1 MVDTN
6 GWRGNGHVPAP
17 EAMTL
22 PPHPPL
28 KHYYAGEL
36 DRHGWVRAI
45 FNRTAVDYD
54 RIERM
59 MALGSGPWYRRQ
71 ALLRAGL
78 QPGFEV
84 LDVGTGTGLV
94 AHEVLKIIGDPARL
108 TGVDPSDGMLAQSGL
123 PAEVKLLIG
132 TAERLPI
139 DQARYDFLSMGFALR
154 HVSDLRAA
162 FGEYYRVLK
171 PGGRACILE
180 ITRPRSRLA
189 RLLLKLYMRVLV
201 PLYARLFGRSHDTAA
216 LMRYYWDTIEACVP
230 PAQVMQALADAGF
243 TQVTRH
249 VELGIFS
256 EYVAVKPHA
265 VG

>member
-1 MVDTN
+1 MVELN
-6 GWRGNGHVPAP
+6 GPRNSGHPAD
-17 EAMTL
+17 AAAL

-28 KHYYAGEL
+28 KHYYAGES

-59 MALGSGPWYRRQ
+59 MAFGSGPWYRRQ

-78 QPGFEV
+78 QPGMRV

-94 AHEVLKIIGDPARL
+94 AHEVLKIIGDPSRL
-108 TGVDPSDGMLAQSGL
+108 TGVDPSDGMLARSGL
-123 PAEVKLLIG
+123 PEQVELLIG

-139 DQARYDFLSMGFALR
+139 EQTRYDFLSMGFALR
-154 HVSDLRAA
+154 HVSDLSAA
-162 FGEYYRVLK
+162 FDEYFRVLK
-171 PGGRACILE
+171 PGGRVCLLE
-180 ITRPRSRLA
+180 ITRPRSWLA
-189 RLLLKLYMRVLV
+189 RALLRLYMRAIV
-201 PLYARLFGRSHDTAA
+201 PLYARLFGRSADTAA

-230 PAQVMQALADAGF
+230 PPQVMQALSSAGF

-256 EYVAVKPHA
+256 EYVAIKPHPI
-265 VG
+265 G